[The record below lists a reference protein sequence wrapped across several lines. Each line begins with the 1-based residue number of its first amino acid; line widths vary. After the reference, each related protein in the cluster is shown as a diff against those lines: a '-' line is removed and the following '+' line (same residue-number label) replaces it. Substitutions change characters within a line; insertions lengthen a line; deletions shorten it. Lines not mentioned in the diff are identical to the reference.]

1 MFSSLKF
8 HFSDATSKSR
18 EQSLSKKETLKDEDS
33 SKMTGN
39 NILQLI
45 SRLRGAEIVHEK
57 VSIAEQS
64 NQTTINI
71 DVEELKEIGEE
82 IEFLTKGVTEL
93 AIVLEDINKTT
104 KEVKSW
110 VQNKT
115 TKEVKSWVQ
124 NKTEEISEEKLRFTG
139 VGKD

>member
-1 MFSSLKF
+1 MFSSLKS
-8 HFSDATSKSR
+8 HFSDATSKFK
-18 EQSLSKKETLKDEDS
+18 EHSLFKKDTLKNEDS
-33 SKMTGN
+33 PKMTGN

-45 SRLRGAEIVHEK
+45 GRFRGAEIVHEK

-104 KEVKSW
+104 KDVKL
-110 VQNKT
+110 
-115 TKEVKSWVQ
+115 WVQ

-139 VGKD
+139 AGKERIEEL